1 MKLLTKVLQRSL
13 CENVGK
19 ILMKSRQRSLH
30 ELQQVLIRR
39 SCENFADILEESLPD
54 LVQNLVRRFCGDP
67 GQNLS
72 KKSLLEDLAGAM
84 S

>member
-67 GQNLS
+67 GKVLS
-72 KKSLLEDLAGAM
+72 KRSLREDLAGAM